1 MPLIPPFAI
10 GRLPR
15 IEFGAGRLAT
25 LPALAGRHGRR
36 LLLLTGGHSFT
47 ASPHWVR
54 LETAL
59 GAAGFTYTVLRI
71 TGEPSPEEID
81 AIVREQREGR
91 WDLVVGIGGG
101 SVLDGAKAVA
111 GLLKPGNSVMD
122 HLEGVGPELPYRG
135 PATPFIAVPTTAG
148 TGSEA
153 TRNAVLTRQGPAG
166 FKKSFRDEALMAEVA
181 LVDPDLLATCPPALI
196 AANGM
201 DALTQLLESY
211 LSVRANPLT
220 DALALAGLAAV
231 RDGLLAWY
239 QGGAEAVAGR
249 ERMAL
254 AALLSGICLAQT
266 GLGSVHG
273 LAQPLGSL
281 FPIPHGVVCGTLVA
295 AATRVNI
302 AALREREPA
311 SPALDKY
318 ATVGRLLVGQ
328 PSAHAAG
335 WADVAAGV
343 AADVSVGEAL
353 DVAAVMAN
361 QVAPFGAGDAA
372 GDRVAVK
379 ADALE
384 VLLATLEDWTRLM
397 RLPTLDRL
405 GVTAADF
412 PRIIAASRNSSM
424 KTNPLV
430 LTDAEIE
437 RILTLRLAEERTVQ
451 SGGERAPG
459 PA

>member
-47 ASPHWVR
+47 ASPLWVR

-81 AIVREQREGR
+81 VIVREQREGR

-101 SVLDGAKAVA
+101 SVLDGAKAIA

-135 PATPFIAVPTTAG
+135 PTTPFIAVPTTAG

-153 TRNAVLTRQGPAG
+153 TKNAVLTHQGPAG

-311 SPALDKY
+311 GPALAKY
-318 ATVGRLLVGQ
+318 ATVGRLLAGQ
-328 PSAHAAG
+328 RSAHAAG
-335 WADVAAGV
+335 WADVAARV
-343 AADVSVGEAL
+343 TADVSVGEAL
-353 DVAAVMAN
+353 EVAAVVAT

-384 VLLATLEDWTRLM
+384 ILLATLEDWTRLM

-430 LTDAEIE
+430 LTDAEIA
-437 RILTLRLAEERTVQ
+437 RILTLRLAEGRTVP
-451 SGGERAPG
+451 SGGERTPG